1 MIYCYFLAVWILT
14 SSTVSGQSTQYGLVG
29 ETVNFRTDIRDRLD
43 DILWKHNGN
52 KVVQFDGKEQIEYSQ
67 FQKRVTL
74 DWGSADLEINQL
86 THSDSGQYELD
97 AGKESGVIRLNFE
110 LKVLD
115 RVTKPT
121 ITCNMSDGSSSDKSG
136 SEATLKC
143 SAKTSQSLNYEW
155 SQPGKIQPGQILSI
169 PLGTEHDDKVY
180 SCTASNR
187 LSKEI
192 ATFTAKD
199 CYPVGASAGL
209 ITGLVIGGIVILL
222 CVLGAVFCAVKHKA
236 KKEKTAAEQPHS
248 DHESD
253 QPSDPLLHRRETR
266 PSSQKLH
273 HPEETLKNSNSDH
286 KDEKH
291 KKLDRHT
298 GKVKKMVQ
306 NIEQGQIDPVSIEN
320 EVEENRKKE
329 DSKSD
334 DMTNTISKQTESEK
348 RVDEQTSVSLEN
360 GIWPSAVQPNSPL
373 NDEAPVAAEDVNSQQ
388 APGIKKENQ
397 SIGSGVENNKDEPKK
412 VKPVV
417 PVKSFKIRKGQAN
430 INPAREEEHSGA
442 TESGLQSSTAPKNPG
457 SEQQEDEEPKGS
469 TENGSS
475 ANQPS
480 SSSINKPPVVGEDVS
495 SEQVTEEKEKEKES
509 DDKTKKEDP
518 PTVPDQTGSEQQE
531 DEEPKGSTENG
542 SSANQ
547 PSSSSINKP
556 PVVGEDVSS
565 EQVTEEKE
573 KEKESDDKTKKEDP
587 PTVPDQTGVENNKDE
602 PKKVK
607 PVVPVKSF
615 KIRKGQAN
623 INPAREEEH
632 SGATESGL
640 QSSTAPK
647 NPDLVKKADDDQMS
661 APENNASLSAAEPLS
676 SLAPASPT
684 MASKNDAGENVDGS
698 NKEQATGQPNKEIVG
713 KSSGSGEGN

>member
-1 MIYCYFLAVWILT
+1 MYI
-14 SSTVSGQSTQYGLVG
+14 
-29 ETVNFRTDIRDRLD
+29 
-43 DILWKHNGN
+43 
-52 KVVQFDGKEQIEYSQ
+52 
-67 FQKRVTL
+67 
-74 DWGSADLEINQL
+74 
-86 THSDSGQYELD
+86 
-97 AGKESGVIRLNFE
+97 
-110 LKVLD
+110 D

>member
-397 SIGSGVENNKDEPKK
+397 SIGSG
-412 VKPVV
+412 
-417 PVKSFKIRKGQAN
+417 
-430 INPAREEEHSGA
+430 
-442 TESGLQSSTAPKNPG
+442 

>member
-1 MIYCYFLAVWILT
+1 MYI
-14 SSTVSGQSTQYGLVG
+14 
-29 ETVNFRTDIRDRLD
+29 
-43 DILWKHNGN
+43 
-52 KVVQFDGKEQIEYSQ
+52 
-67 FQKRVTL
+67 
-74 DWGSADLEINQL
+74 
-86 THSDSGQYELD
+86 
-97 AGKESGVIRLNFE
+97 
-110 LKVLD
+110 D

-518 PTVPDQTGSEQQE
+518 PTVPDQTGVENNKDEPKKVKPVVPVKSFKIRKGQANINPAREEEHSGATESGLQSSTAPKNPGSEQQE

>member
-1 MIYCYFLAVWILT
+1 MYI
-14 SSTVSGQSTQYGLVG
+14 
-29 ETVNFRTDIRDRLD
+29 
-43 DILWKHNGN
+43 
-52 KVVQFDGKEQIEYSQ
+52 
-67 FQKRVTL
+67 
-74 DWGSADLEINQL
+74 
-86 THSDSGQYELD
+86 
-97 AGKESGVIRLNFE
+97 
-110 LKVLD
+110 D

-397 SIGSGVENNKDEPKK
+397 SIGSG
-412 VKPVV
+412 
-417 PVKSFKIRKGQAN
+417 
-430 INPAREEEHSGA
+430 
-442 TESGLQSSTAPKNPG
+442 

-518 PTVPDQTGSEQQE
+518 PTVPDQTGVENNKDEPKKVKPVVPVKSFKIRKGQANINPAREEEHSGATESGLQSSTAPKNPGSEQQE

>member
-14 SSTVSGQSTQYGLVG
+14 SSTVAGKQKTQYGLVG

-115 RVTKPT
+115 TVTKPT

-143 SAKTSQSLNYEW
+143 SAHSSQSLNYTW

-180 SCTASNR
+180 SCTASNQ

-199 CYPVGASAGL
+199 CYPVGASTGL
-209 ITGLVIGGIVILL
+209 ITGLIIGVIALLL

-273 HPEETLKNSNSDH
+273 HSEETLKNSNSDH

-495 SEQVTEEKEKEKES
+495 SEQVTEEKEKE
-509 DDKTKKEDP
+509 
-518 PTVPDQTGSEQQE
+518 
-531 DEEPKGSTENG
+531 
-542 SSANQ
+542 
-547 PSSSSINKP
+547 
-556 PVVGEDVSS
+556 
-565 EQVTEEKE
+565 
-573 KEKESDDKTKKEDP
+573 SDDKTKKEDP

>member
-397 SIGSGVENNKDEPKK
+397 SIGSG
-412 VKPVV
+412 
-417 PVKSFKIRKGQAN
+417 
-430 INPAREEEHSGA
+430 
-442 TESGLQSSTAPKNPG
+442 
-457 SEQQEDEEPKGS
+457 
-469 TENGSS
+469 
-475 ANQPS
+475 
-480 SSSINKPPVVGEDVS
+480 
-495 SEQVTEEKEKEKES
+495 
-509 DDKTKKEDP
+509 
-518 PTVPDQTGSEQQE
+518 SEQQE